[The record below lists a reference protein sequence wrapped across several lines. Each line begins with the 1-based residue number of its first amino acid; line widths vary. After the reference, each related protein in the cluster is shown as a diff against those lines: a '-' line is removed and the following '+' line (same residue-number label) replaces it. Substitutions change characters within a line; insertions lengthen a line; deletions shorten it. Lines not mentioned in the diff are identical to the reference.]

1 MRNHPNL
8 DAEMAAALAA
18 DPPPPTVLDG
28 LPYEELAA
36 LRAERAARPVG
47 PPVPGVVVTD
57 QWLPGPTSLRVRTY
71 RPRSAGSLALPCLV
85 WVHGGGMVLGS
96 PETDDARVSAY
107 ALEADCAVIS
117 VDYRLAP
124 EHPYPA
130 PVEDC
135 YRALRWAADHAESL
149 RIDPGRLAIGGI
161 SAGGGLAA
169 ATALLAKDSGGPGLI
184 FQFLLCPM
192 LDDRNTTGSSR
203 EFTEA
208 VTWPRANNLYGWA
221 ALLGPL
227 AGSDG
232 VPSVRRARPGGRSVG
247 APSGV
252 RRRRGAGGLPRRV
265 RAVRAAPH
273 RGGGVDRVPSVAGR
287 VPRLRRRTPPP
298 RTAAQ
303 GRPRA
308 DRGAAPGAGRG
319 SSAARIRFGRARP
332 RGLSAGRRLGGIAGQ
347 VTALVFVRSRG

>member
-71 RPRSAGSLALPCLV
+71 RPRSADSLALPCLV

-232 VPSVRRARPGGRSVG
+232 VPPYAAPARAEDLSGLPPAYVDVGELEVFRDECARYALRLIEAGVSTEFHLWPGAFHGFD
-247 APSGV
+247 GV
-252 RRRRGAGGLPRRV
+252 LPHLALPRRAA
-265 RAVRAAPH
+265 REQIAV
-273 RGGGVDRVPSVAGR
+273 
-287 VPRLRRRTPPP
+287 LRR
-298 RTAAQ
+298 A
-303 GRPRA
+303 
-308 DRGAAPGAGRG
+308 
-319 SSAARIRFGRARP
+319 
-332 RGLSAGRRLGGIAGQ
+332 LGGAPRRPASGSG
-347 VTALVFVRSRG
+347 APAPEA

>member
-1 MRNHPNL
+1 MPHHPNL
-8 DAEMAAALAA
+8 DPEMAAALAA

-28 LPYEELAA
+28 LPYEGLAA
-36 LRAERAARPVG
+36 LRAERAARPVAA
-47 PPVPGVVVTD
+47 PVPGVVVTD
-57 QWLPGPTSLRVRTY
+57 RWLPGPTPLRVRTY
-71 RPRSAGSLALPCLV
+71 RPRAAGSRALPCLV

-107 ALEADCAVIS
+107 ASEADCAVIS

-135 YRALRWAADHAESL
+135 YRALRWAADHAEPL
-149 RIDPGRLAIGGI
+149 RLDPRRLAIGGI

-169 ATALLAKDSGGPGLI
+169 ATALLARDSGGPGLI

-227 AGSDG
+227 AGSDEVPPYAAPARAGDLSGLPPAYVDVGELEVFRDECARYALRLIEAG
-232 VPSVRRARPGGRSVG
+232 VSTEFHLWPGAFHGFDGVLPHLALPHRAAREQIAVLRRALGGVSRRPASGPG
-247 APSGV
+247 AP
-252 RRRRGAGGLPRRV
+252 
-265 RAVRAAPH
+265 APE
-273 RGGGVDRVPSVAGR
+273 A
-287 VPRLRRRTPPP
+287 
-298 RTAAQ
+298 
-303 GRPRA
+303 
-308 DRGAAPGAGRG
+308 
-319 SSAARIRFGRARP
+319 
-332 RGLSAGRRLGGIAGQ
+332 
-347 VTALVFVRSRG
+347 

>member
-1 MRNHPNL
+1 MAHHPNL

-36 LRAERAARPVG
+36 LRAERAARPVA

-57 QWLPGPTSLRVRTY
+57 QWLPGPTPLRVRAY
-71 RPRSAGSLALPCLV
+71 RPRAAGSCALPCLV

-96 PETDDARVSAY
+96 PEMDDARVSAY
-107 ALEADCAVIS
+107 ALEAACTVIS
-117 VDYRLAP
+117 VDYRPAP

-135 YRALRWAADHAESL
+135 YRALRWAADQAESL

-169 ATALLAKDSGGPGLI
+169 ATALLARDSGGPGLI

-192 LDDRNTTGSSR
+192 LDDRNTTGSSQ

-227 AGSDG
+227 AGSDKVPPYAAPARAEDLSGLPPAYVDVGELEVFRDECARYALRLIEAG
-232 VPSVRRARPGGRSVG
+232 VSTEFHLWPGAFHGFD
-247 APSGV
+247 GV
-252 RRRRGAGGLPRRV
+252 LPHLALPRRAA
-265 RAVRAAPH
+265 REQIAV
-273 RGGGVDRVPSVAGR
+273 
-287 VPRLRRRTPPP
+287 LRRALGGASR
-298 RTAAQ
+298 
-303 GRPRA
+303 RPA
-308 DRGAAPGAGRG
+308 SGPGAP
-319 SSAARIRFGRARP
+319 APEA
-332 RGLSAGRRLGGIAGQ
+332 
-347 VTALVFVRSRG
+347 